1 MVLDRYRAVEHI
13 ANGGHSV
20 VYLGRDERLARP
32 VCIKVF
38 TRFPGDPG
46 ISQTSYEHFVQEAFA
61 LSRLPHPNTL
71 RIYDFGQLAGD
82 PASDPSSDEDE
93 KIPFHVSEYMNG
105 GTLSQLV
112 RELGSQP
119 VPEVV
124 RIARAIADALAEAHS
139 VGIIHRDLKPQNI
152 LFASLGGTKLPKL
165 ADFGIAKWLED
176 RDADDGSEDDDDGGR
191 SDGREGGFARAGDT
205 QVVSGQKMAMYSP
218 SWAAPEQL
226 AGQTVGPSADIYSL
240 ALMAIYMLTGRA
252 IFTDDDVY
260 EGYRK
265 RKNAASIV
273 ELALEKLV
281 LPRSAVELLQQATCF
296 DPASRPQRAAEFGI
310 ALAEAF
316 DESRNSVLETAK
328 LAKLEV
334 ISEEAARPA
343 PVRAAARGTR
353 RVSVAPGTVDV
364 AGRNARFAPIHDGH
378 ADVAGLGGTARLRFT
393 FSAAH
398 TERQVRSLAGAVAP
412 LLRGL

>member
-1 MVLDRYRAVEHI
+1 MLSPSAPLSLGDTVLDRYRAVEHI

-61 LSRLPHPNTL
+61 LSRLTHPNTL
-71 RIYDFGQLAGD
+71 RIYDFGHLAGD
-82 PASDPSSDEDE
+82 PAHDDD

-105 GTLSQLV
+105 GTLSQLI
-112 RELGSQP
+112 RERGAQP
-119 VPEVV
+119 ASEVV
-124 RIARAIADALAEAHS
+124 RIAMAVADALAEAHS

-152 LFASLGGTKLPKL
+152 LFNALGATRLPKL
-165 ADFGIAKWLED
+165 ADFGIAKWLQDEYGD
-176 RDADDGSEDDDDGGR
+176 DEARAGERD
-191 SDGREGGFARAGDT
+191 GFSRAGDT

-226 AGQTVGPSADIYSL
+226 AGQTVGPSADVYSL

-265 RKNAASIV
+265 RKNGASIV
-273 ELALEKLV
+273 DLALEPLD
-281 LPRSAVELLQQATCF
+281 LPRTAVELLIAATRF
-296 DPASRPQRAAEFGI
+296 EPAARPQKADEFGI

-316 DESRNSVLETAK
+316 DSDRGSVLETAR
-328 LAKLEV
+328 LDKLESIDV
-334 ISEEAARPA
+334 TSA
-343 PVRAAARGTR
+343 P
-353 RVSVAPGTVDV
+353 
-364 AGRNARFAPIHDGH
+364 
-378 ADVAGLGGTARLRFT
+378 RLM
-393 FSAAH
+393 
-398 TERQVRSLAGAVAP
+398 P
-412 LLRGL
+412 LV